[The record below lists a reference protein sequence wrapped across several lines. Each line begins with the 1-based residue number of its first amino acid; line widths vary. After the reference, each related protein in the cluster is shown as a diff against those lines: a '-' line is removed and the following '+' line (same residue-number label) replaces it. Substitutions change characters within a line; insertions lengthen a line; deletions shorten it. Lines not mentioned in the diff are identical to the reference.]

1 MRERPFQP
9 RHLDV
14 EAFAQRAGM
23 LTGHLSLRELPR
35 LLEAAH
41 PEALPDEAEL
51 AEWRAVGERRQAR
64 GAADQSWLHLQASAR
79 LYLVCQ
85 RCLGPVEAALSVD
98 AHFRFVAGEAEAAQ
112 ADMDA
117 EEDVLASTRALDLP
131 ALVEDELLLA
141 LPLVPRHTACPQPLV
156 AQHGLSIEPEAIAA
170 DRQRP
175 FEALAG
181 FKARKRHG

>member
-1 MRERPFQP
+1 MRERPFHP
-9 RHLDV
+9 GHLDV

-23 LTGHLSLRELPR
+23 LSGHLSLRELPR

-41 PEALPDEAEL
+41 PEALPGQADL
-51 AEWRAVGERRQAR
+51 ATWQAVGERRHAR
-64 GAADQSWLHLQASAR
+64 GAADQTWLHLQASAQMF
-79 LYLVCQ
+79 LVCQ
-85 RCLGPVEAALSVD
+85 RCLAPVEARLVVD

-112 ADMDA
+112 ADIDA

-141 LPLVPRHTACPQPLV
+141 LPLVPRHTTCPQPL
-156 AQHGLSIEPEAIAA
+156 AAGRGPAIEAEETAS

-175 FEALAG
+175 FEVLAG
-181 FKARKRHG
+181 FKARKRPD

>member
-1 MRERPFQP
+1 MRERPFQAG
-9 RHLDV
+9 HLDV

-23 LTGHLSLRELPR
+23 LSGHLSLRELPR

-41 PEALPDEAEL
+41 PEALPAEVDRV
-51 AEWRAVGERRQAR
+51 EWRAEGERRRAR
-64 GAADQSWLHLQASAR
+64 GAADQTWLHLQASAR
-79 LYLVCQ
+79 MFLVCQ
-85 RCLGPVEAALSVD
+85 RCLGPVEAAIAVD

-112 ADMDA
+112 ADLDA

-156 AQHGLSIEPEAIAA
+156 TQQGLSIEAEAIPA